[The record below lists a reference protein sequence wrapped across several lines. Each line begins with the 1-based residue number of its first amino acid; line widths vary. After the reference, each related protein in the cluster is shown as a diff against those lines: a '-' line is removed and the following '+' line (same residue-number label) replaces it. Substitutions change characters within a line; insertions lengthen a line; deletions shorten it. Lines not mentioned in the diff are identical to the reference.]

1 MLYLYIYGCKQ
12 FLKFTFRCNVRA
24 NHKGTLVLTPA
35 EKGPTRHD
43 IILKFLSCVKLGIIS
58 INVSLATKVEI
69 DCNRE
74 VDVVARGDGMSAK
87 K

>member
-1 MLYLYIYGCKQ
+1 M
-12 FLKFTFRCNVRA
+12 
-24 NHKGTLVLTPA
+24 
-35 EKGPTRHD
+35 
-43 IILKFLSCVKLGIIS
+43 KLGIIS

-87 K
+87 KMIIRRPERRRENEITGNLGKPKNVSTKM